1 MIYQPLRNPNRRTY
15 FFQQILL
22 SLLLL
27 LSPLDANFLV
37 DSKFLVLG
45 LEGIRKQALKGLMG
59 DIGFGHSL
67 GGTVMM
73 DYLF

>member
-1 MIYQPLRNPNRRTY
+1 M
-15 FFQQILL
+15 F
-22 SLLLL
+22 LLLL
-27 LSPLDANFLV
+27 LSSLDANFLV

-45 LEGIRKQALKGLMG
+45 LEGIRKQALKGLMD
-59 DIGFGHSL
+59 DIGFDHSL